1 MAEKPNLKP
10 KNGSRLMTA
19 HDVVKRF
26 RLSYQ
31 TLNYYTTLGL
41 LQVAKREGN
50 ERLYNARGVHKQLS
64 HISRLKDE
72 GYPLRLIARVLS
84 DNGTSAPRPAVWVR
98 S

>member
-1 MAEKPNLKP
+1 MAEKTKLKP
-10 KNGSRLMTA
+10 RNGARLMTA

-41 LQVAKREGN
+41 LQVARREGN
-50 ERLYNARGVHKQLS
+50 ERLYNARGVHEQLS

-72 GYPLRLIARVLS
+72 GYPLRLIARALS
-84 DNGTSAPRPAVWVR
+84 GHGMLAPRHAMWVR
-98 S
+98 A